1 MPPAKRG
8 SLATD
13 PGILL
18 KRRKD
23 RQKANERLQLRLDEQ
38 GVRRAEVENNL
49 SFSSIPQVLLINQ
62 KNYYTEYLKKDEN
75 LRIVRNTR
83 EKLNKKLKVKTPTTG
98 KRGDLDR
105 VKNGSASVSVSA
117 SANVTENENDDDDNE
132 NDDND
137 EDGEDAGED
146 DQNRTLVIHPGSHD
160 IKIGWA
166 EDVDPVLVPNLIGYI
181 RKDETSRAPADMNS
195 TARAE
200 FDVSGLDPPRY
211 LAKGDG
217 EPVVF
222 KGKNGQD
229 GEEGG
234 ANDEEDEGD
243 RYFLLNDDKSFRA
256 KRKPIVASFR
266 ERMKYYK
273 RRILP
278 NCHEA
283 CFNFNSKQQRNPPGI
298 EDISEDVSLSSSTVD
313 MFIRA
318 SKWRETSG
326 RDYVVGEEV
335 FRLAD
340 EKEWMVRSPFL
351 FSSVG
356 SISATSKRS
365 SVELGFNE
373 QDLNY
378 SSREEILG
386 DIETM
391 LYHTIMTKF
400 KVAKKSDLKKIN
412 VVLVI
417 PSLYRK
423 SYVESMM
430 ELLLMR
436 MNFKNATLIQEGMSA
451 SFGLGLSTGCIV
463 DIGATS
469 IHICCV
475 DDGAILE
482 DTRVSLDYGMAD
494 VVRFWGKNL
503 IAQQFP
509 YVDVD
514 FRKVKDWKLIE
525 GTFADHGT
533 FDDSKVAIQVGK
545 FSVYESNTK
554 VRRYQ
559 FKCFDEGI
567 VCPMGLFYPDIFVEE
582 ATSEV
587 GGEGEEDEAVD
598 NQKERILLGS
608 ISPPKRIHAP
618 LFEGRSNK
626 FTGYS
631 NSDPISILQDLQ
643 RTGVKISELNVEQL
657 LELLVELSELF
668 INSNTIGSG
677 RRGKTNDIS
686 SKLKSRYRN
695 AHYAQQKDQE
705 KGDDAAG
712 GDKRTDRMRQ
722 NMTPLDRAIIESI
735 TVAGLS
741 DQSRLEKM
749 YSNICLV
756 GGGGRLDGFDSM
768 LMDRLHINRN
778 EILSS
783 SKLVDALNLI
793 KQWKRTFEKEQKQRA
808 KEKEEEKEKERLK
821 EEKEG
826 DGPGEHDKGKEKPK
840 AGGDDDDDDDGD
852 DDEGSDDDTAAAASK
867 SKSSTS
873 ATTKS
878 ATPAPTATAAAAS
891 AAAAPAANDVDNDDD
906 NDDDELK
913 LSKEQLREVTDLL
926 LDGTPIAVDI
936 TGKGELDPLV
946 LGWKGGCVYARLK
959 IFEETWM
966 NAGDWDILGSRSLTY
981 GSLFS
986 Y

>member
-1 MPPAKRG
+1 M
-8 SLATD
+8 
-13 PGILL
+13 
-18 KRRKD
+18 
-23 RQKANERLQLRLDEQ
+23 QLRLDEQ
-38 GVRRAEVENNL
+38 GVKRTEVENNL

-62 KNYYTEYLKKDEN
+62 KNYYTEYLKKDDN

-83 EKLNKKLKVKTPTTG
+83 EKINKKLKVKAPSATT
-98 KRGDLDR
+98 KKGDLDR

-117 SANVTENENDDDDNE
+117 SANVTENENDDDD
-132 NDDND
+132 DDADDDADDAAEED
-137 EDGEDAGED
+137 EG
-146 DQNRTLVIHPGSHD
+146 RTLVIHPGSHN

-166 EDVDPVLVPNLIGYI
+166 EDVDPVLVPNLIGYV
-181 RKDETSRAPADMNS
+181 RREVSERAAGVTSASGASGASGANS
-195 TARAE
+195 KRSAQ
-200 FDVSGLDPPRY
+200 DVSGLDPPRY
-211 LAKGDG
+211 LARGDG
-217 EPVVF
+217 EPV
-222 KGKNGQD
+222 NAD
-229 GEEGG
+229 
-234 ANDEEDEGD
+234 EDEDEHDDGD
-243 RYFLLNDDKSFRA
+243 RFYVLNDDKEFRA
-256 KRKPIVASFR
+256 KRKPINTSFR

-283 CFNFNSKQQRNPPGI
+283 CFNFNSKQQKHPPAVD
-298 EDISEDVSLSSSTVD
+298 DISEDVSLSSSAVN

-318 SKWRETSG
+318 SRWLKTAG
-326 RDYVVGEEV
+326 RNYVVGDEV
-335 FRLAD
+335 TRLAD
-340 EKEWMVRSPFL
+340 EKEWVIRSPFL
-351 FSSVG
+351 FSSAG
-356 SISATSKRS
+356 GTSGNSKRS

-373 QDLNY
+373 QDVNY

-391 LYHTIMTKF
+391 LVHTILHKF

-430 ELLLMR
+430 ELLLTR

-509 YVDVD
+509 YAGVD
-514 FRKVKDWKLIE
+514 FRQVKDWKLIE

-545 FSVYESNTK
+545 FSVYESNTR

-559 FKCFDEGI
+559 FKCFDEGV
-567 VCPMGLFYPDIFVEE
+567 VCPMGVFYPEIFLEE
-582 ATSEV
+582 TAAAAAAAAAS
-587 GGEGEEDEAVD
+587 DDVD
-598 NQKERILLGS
+598 ARQKERIVLGS
-608 ISPPKRIHAP
+608 IAPAKRVHEP
-618 LFEGRSNK
+618 LFDGRSNK

-643 RTGVKISELNVEQL
+643 RTGVKLSELAVEPL
-657 LELLVELSELF
+657 LDLLVELSDLF
-668 INSNTIGSG
+668 INSSAIGSG
-677 RRGKTNDIS
+677 RRGKTNDLS

-695 AHYAQQKDQE
+695 AHYAQQS
-705 KGDDAAG
+705 AAA
-712 GDKRTDRMRQ
+712 DRRPTTDGMRQ

-735 TVAGLS
+735 TVAGLG
-741 DQSRLEKM
+741 DQTRLEKM
-749 YSNICLV
+749 YTNICLV

-783 SKLVDALNLI
+783 TKLVEALGLI
-793 KQWKRTFEKEQKQRA
+793 KQWRREYDKEHKPRPKDAAGGDAAAPAGEKSPAA
-808 KEKEEEKEKERLK
+808 KTPADKPDKTPADDDDE
-821 EEKEG
+821 
-826 DGPGEHDKGKEKPK
+826 DGPADPAPAPAAGE
-840 AGGDDDDDDDGD
+840 DDDDD
-852 DDEGSDDDTAAAASK
+852 AAAA
-867 SKSSTS
+867 
-873 ATTKS
+873 
-878 ATPAPTATAAAAS
+878 AAAGE
-891 AAAAPAANDVDNDDD
+891 
-906 NDDDELK
+906 DELR
-913 LSKEQLREVTDLL
+913 LSKEQLRTVTQLL
-926 LDGTPIAVDI
+926 LAGAPMAVDI
-936 TGKGELDPLV
+936 TGRGELDPLV

-959 IFEETWM
+959 IFEETCVSG
-966 NAGDWDILGSRSLTY
+966 ADWDMLGSRALTY

>member
-1 MPPAKRG
+1 MPPVKRG

-38 GVRRAEVENNL
+38 GVKRTEVENNL

-83 EKLNKKLKVKTPTTG
+83 EKLNKNLKVKAPSATV

-105 VKNGSASVSVSA
+105 VKNGSASVSVTA
-117 SANVTENENDDDDNE
+117 SANVTENENDDDD
-132 NDDND
+132 DDGDDDGDDAAD
-137 EDGEDAGED
+137 EDEG
-146 DQNRTLVIHPGSHD
+146 RTLVIHPGSD
-160 IKIGWA
+160 NIKIGWA

-181 RKDETSRAPADMNS
+181 RREVSEGAPVATSANSKRPAHS
-195 TARAE
+195 
-200 FDVSGLDPPRY
+200 VSGLDPPRY
-211 LAKGDG
+211 LARSDG
-217 EPVVF
+217 EPV
-222 KGKNGQD
+222 NE
-229 GEEGG
+229 GE
-234 ANDEEDEGD
+234 EEDENDDGD
-243 RYFLLNDDKSFRA
+243 RFYVLNGDKEFRA
-256 KRKPIVASFR
+256 KRKPINASFR

-283 CFNFNSKQQRNPPGI
+283 CFNFNSKQQKHPPAV
-298 EDISEDVSLSSSTVD
+298 EDISEDVSLSSSAVN

-318 SKWRETSG
+318 SRWLKTAG
-326 RDYVVGEEV
+326 RNYVVGDEV
-335 FRLAD
+335 TRLAD
-340 EKEWMVRSPFL
+340 EKEWMIRSPFL

-356 SISATSKRS
+356 CTSGNSKKS

-373 QDLNY
+373 QDVNY

-391 LYHTIMTKF
+391 LVHTILHKF
-400 KVAKKSDLKKIN
+400 KVAKKSDLKKLN

-430 ELLLMR
+430 ELLLTR

-509 YVDVD
+509 YVGVD
-514 FRKVKDWKLIE
+514 FRQVKDWKLIE

-545 FSVYESNTK
+545 FSVFDSNTK

-559 FKCFDEGI
+559 FKCFDEGV
-567 VCPMGLFYPDIFVEE
+567 VCPMGMFYPEIFLEE
-582 ATSEV
+582 SASES
-587 GGEGEEDEAVD
+587 GDTDDVD
-598 NQKERILLGS
+598 DDDDVQERQKERILLGS
-608 ISPPKRIHAP
+608 IAPAKRIHEP

-631 NSDPISILQDLQ
+631 NSDSISILQDLQ
-643 RTGVKISELNVEQL
+643 RTGVKLSELGVEPL
-657 LELLVELSELF
+657 LELLVELSDLF
-668 INSNTIGSG
+668 INSSTIGSG

-695 AHYAQQKDQE
+695 AHYAQQRE
-705 KGDDAAG
+705 EGDSG
-712 GDKRTDRMRQ
+712 SSTDGMRQ

-735 TVAGLS
+735 TVAGLG
-741 DQSRLEKM
+741 DQSRFEKM
-749 YSNICLV
+749 YTNICLV
-756 GGGGRLDGFDSM
+756 GGGGRLEGFDSM

-783 SKLVDALNLI
+783 TKLVEALGLI
-793 KQWKRTFEKEQKQRA
+793 KQWKREFEKEHKQRA
-808 KEKEEEKEKERLK
+808 KDAGEDAGDTA
-821 EEKEG
+821 EG
-826 DGPGEHDKGKEKPK
+826 DAAADKAPDK
-840 AGGDDDDDDDGD
+840 APDKTPADK
-852 DDEGSDDDTAAAASK
+852 TAADK
-867 SKSSTS
+867 TPLEK
-873 ATTKS
+873 
-878 ATPAPTATAAAAS
+878 TPAPVSLADEDDDAPE
-891 AAAAPAANDVDNDDD
+891 APADEDDAPA
-906 NDDDELK
+906 DEELR
-913 LSKEQLREVTDLL
+913 LSKEQLRTVTQLL
-926 LDGTPIAVDI
+926 LAGAPMGVDI
-936 TGKGELDPLV
+936 TGRGELDPLV

-959 IFEETWM
+959 IFEETCVSG
-966 NAGDWDILGSRSLTY
+966 ADWDVLGSRALTY